1 MNEITYEIGRRIYKV
16 RKEYNWTQQKLADKS
31 GVSCAY
37 ISRLENGND
46 FCPTVGLLCEIARAL
61 KVSPKWL
68 ILGVNDIMCKD
79 CINYTR
85 GKDGWGSCFE
95 NPMKLWRDTDY
106 CSWGERREE
115 KEHDPT

>member
-1 MNEITYEIGRRIYKV
+1 VVGSSAFRKGFKMNEITYEIGRRIYKV

-61 KVSPKWL
+61 KVSPKW
-68 ILGVNDIMCKD
+68 IIFGD
-79 CINYTR
+79 
-85 GKDGWGSCFE
+85 E
-95 NPMKLWRDTDY
+95 N
-106 CSWGERREE
+106 E
-115 KEHDPT
+115 KEEELA

>member
-31 GVSCAY
+31 AVSCAY

-68 ILGVNDIMCKD
+68 IFGD
-79 CINYTR
+79 
-85 GKDGWGSCFE
+85 E
-95 NPMKLWRDTDY
+95 N
-106 CSWGERREE
+106 ERRTDERS
-115 KEHDPT
+115 DLPTGGD